1 MRRFAGVVLGGVL
14 AQAAILGT
22 FGQLSPHHPGAV
34 VVAFRVSTTG
44 LIGGYVA
51 AALGTH
57 HPLRTATAAG
67 ASAGV
72 GVGVAFWW
80 TVLYGD
86 TVGVFHQL
94 HYVLATAPIPGRL
107 VRTAPRAVAAVAALL
122 VAAAFTAGGYLGGW
136 MVATTRAARRD

>member
-67 ASAGV
+67 
-72 GVGVAFWW
+72 
-80 TVLYGD
+80 
-86 TVGVFHQL
+86 
-94 HYVLATAPIPGRL
+94 GR
-107 VRTAPRAVAAVAALL
+107 
-122 VAAAFTAGGYLGGW
+122 AGGGGGGGA
-136 MVATTRAARRD
+136 VPPPKARAATRARPRQYDYEPR